1 MTPANVQQLWKDQ
14 SGVSIVEFAMVAPL
28 LLMTLLGFFDVSY
41 NMYANTML
49 QGAVHEAARNS
60 SLEGSDEA
68 VLDAAVKSS
77 VRDVNNEATL
87 TFERKAYATFTA
99 VAKAEEFTDINND
112 GSCNDNEP
120 FEDANNNGIW
130 DADQGEAGSGGARD
144 AVLYNVTIRYP
155 RAFPI
160 APFIGI
166 SEYHETTATTVLRNQ
181 PFDGEIDRSAVG
193 NCI

>member
-1 MTPANVQQLWKDQ
+1 MMQTTAQQIWHDEN
-14 SGVSIVEFAMVAPL
+14 GVSIVEFAMVAPL
-28 LLMTLLGFFDVSY
+28 LLMMLLGFFDVSY

-49 QGAVHEAARNS
+49 QGAVHEAARDS
-60 SLEGSDEA
+60 SLEAANEA
-68 VLDAAVKSS
+68 ALDAAVTSS
-77 VRDVNNEATL
+77 VREVAGEATL
-87 TFERKAYATFTA
+87 KFERKAYATFTA

-112 GSCNDNEP
+112 GQCNDNEP
-120 FEDANNNGIW
+120 FEDANNNGVW

-181 PFDGEIDRSAVG
+181 PFDGEIDRSAIG